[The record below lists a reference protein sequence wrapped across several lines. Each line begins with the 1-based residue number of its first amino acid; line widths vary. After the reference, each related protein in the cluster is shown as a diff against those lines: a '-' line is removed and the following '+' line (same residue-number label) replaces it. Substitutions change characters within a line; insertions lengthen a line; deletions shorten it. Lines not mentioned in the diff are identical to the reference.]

1 VDKYRGYA
9 QAARSLQL
17 VPNPSPGCLQEYP
30 QKYELSA
37 NSDNPVRLTLV
48 SGASAPYGLVVTE
61 QGAEMPRTILLHL
74 NVEVPDTDQR
84 NANMVADDILAAW
97 FVGYEGSDEGPM
109 EVVCSLAEEV

>member
-1 VDKYRGYA
+1 
-9 QAARSLQL
+9 
-17 VPNPSPGCLQEYP
+17 
-30 QKYELSA
+30 
-37 NSDNPVRLTLV
+37 
-48 SGASAPYGLVVTE
+48 
-61 QGAEMPRTILLHL
+61 MPRTILLHL

>member
-17 VPNPSPGCLQEYP
+17 VPNPSPGCPQGYP

-37 NSDNPVRLTLV
+37 NSDNPVRLTLA

-61 QGAEMPRTILLHL
+61 RKAAMTRKPYQTETHIMRGGRLVPRPKPITLPL
-74 NVEVPDTDQR
+74 NDPIR
-84 NANMVADDILAAW
+84 RLR
-97 FVGYEGSDEGPM
+97 
-109 EVVCSLAEEV
+109 